1 MQEHAHTPDTIA
13 LLEDLL
19 PFDHRDQ
26 LITQIHLM
34 LKRQVCAGVA
44 RHLHDSCR
52 SSMGTCTAVQVVVSY
67 LQGPSPDIESSVAA
81 LEAYFDEP
89 LQASADTPHGSQ
101 SGAAAGFAEMQR
113 QAAQLQET
121 ISYAQS
127 ALQHSNYDAVQLA
140 LADFPASLAD
150 KALQDAIST
159 ISSRAGWSD
168 AMQLVKMMA
177 GAYRAPDSACT
188 LCL

>member
-19 PFDHRDQ
+19 PFDHWDQ
-26 LITQIHLM
+26 LVTQIHLV

-44 RHLHDSCR
+44 LHIHDSYR
-52 SSMGTCTAVQVVVSY
+52 SFMGSCTAVQVVVSY
-67 LQGPSPDIESSVAA
+67 LQGPSPDIESSAA
-81 LEAYFDEP
+81 AFEAYFTEP

-101 SGAAAGFAEMQR
+101 SGASAGFAEMQL

-121 ISYAQS
+121 ISHAQS

-140 LADFPASLAD
+140 LADFPVSLAD

-159 ISSRAGWSD
+159 ISSRASWSD
-168 AMQLVKMMA
+168 AAHLVEMML